1 MHLLEKLERKIPSV
15 IFQLLMSKA
24 YAKATTFRTNF
35 DFMNSPEKFRIY
47 GDKTGNFY
55 ILVHAVR

>member
-24 YAKATTFRTNF
+24 YGRATTFRTNF
-35 DFMNSPEKFRIY
+35 DFMNTVQK
-47 GDKTGNFY
+47 NFVFMVTKQE
-55 ILVHAVR
+55 IFTFLFMR